1 MRHTKI
7 SKLMCS
13 LLVCSMIF
21 SSGLLVFGQD
31 SGLEIDNMKSAV
43 LVRRETTQ
51 ELAGHKKI
59 GLKAVIDKLVEEGK
73 LSREKADQIDK
84 FIKQKRDE
92 QEHQNNTD
100 QQSFKKGFKYGMIND
115 LVNAKIISANEA
127 EMIRSKFGEIKEQA
141 FNEKLNVL
149 VQKGTIT
156 KEQADKVQ
164 VYFKKAR
171 LEKAEQY
178 KKVQNMTEEQRKA
191 FFKEHKKDGLM
202 TKLIEDGI
210 LTQEQVNELKNAMR
224 EGHKNKCKDH

>member
-1 MRHTKI
+1 
-7 SKLMCS
+7 
-13 LLVCSMIF
+13 MIF